1 MFYSKSKNGFYSVDI
16 HGDNIPEDA
25 VEISEEEHISLLN
38 AQSNGDII
46 VSNDDGYPV
55 IMQRPAP
62 TDEEIK
68 RQNEGKVSSLIAEA
82 SSIISPMADAK
93 AGGYIDESDLPL
105 LDKWQRYRYALTK
118 VDTSNPEWPVKP
130 E

>member
-16 HGDNIPEDA
+16 HGDNIPDDA
-25 VEISEEEHISLLN
+25 VEISDEEHDALLK
-38 AQSNGDII
+38 AQSNGDVI
-46 VSNDDGYPV
+46 VANDDGYPV
-55 IMQRPAP
+55 TMQRPAP

-68 RQNEGKVSSLIAEA
+68 AQNEGVALSLISEA
-82 SSIISPMADAK
+82 SAIIAPMSDAK